1 MVMQFSGLKGRQYR
15 CAMNLPV
22 RPNFRISMPV
32 RPEDIRSAY
41 GRIAG
46 YIRRTPIL
54 QLPGLGVLS
63 HQPISLKLEFLQVA
77 GSFKARGAFNNMT
90 AQRLPAIGVTAA
102 SGGNHGA
109 AVAYAAGQLG
119 VKAHIFVP
127 EIASPAK
134 IARIRKFG
142 AEITVKGAGYD
153 DAFDLCI
160 AYARRT
166 GALNIHA
173 FDTATT
179 IAGQGT
185 VALEWA
191 EDLADDLEAVLVAV
205 GGGGLIAGIAS
216 WFGDQT
222 RVIGVEP
229 AGSCALY
236 AALQAGRPVEVD
248 VASVAADSLGARRT
262 GELVFE
268 IARSRVDRVV
278 LVEDA
283 AIRAAQQLLWNDF
296 RLAVEPGGATA
307 LAAVI
312 SGAYQATGSGRLG
325 VLLCGANVD
334 LNRVESAAQEP
345 RD

>member
-1 MVMQFSGLKGRQYR
+1 
-15 CAMNLPV
+15 
-22 RPNFRISMPV
+22 MPV

-41 GRIAG
+41 GRIACH
-46 YIRRTPIL
+46 IRRTPTL
-54 QLPGLGVLS
+54 QLPGLGAVP

-90 AQRLPAIGVTAA
+90 VQSVPACGVTAA

-109 AVAYAAGQLG
+109 AVAYAAAQLG

-134 IARIRKFG
+134 IAKIRKFG

-153 DAFDLCI
+153 DAFALCV
-160 AYARRT
+160 AYAQRT
-166 GALNIHA
+166 GALNVHA
-173 FDTATT
+173 FDTEIT

-185 VALEWA
+185 VALEWE
-191 EDLADDLEAVLVAV
+191 EDLPGDLEAVLVAV

-236 AALQAGRPVEVD
+236 GALQAGRPVEVD
-248 VASVAADSLGARRT
+248 VDSIAADSLGARRT

-268 IARSRVDRVV
+268 IARSRVDQVV
-278 LVEDA
+278 LVEDE
-283 AIRAAQQLLWNDF
+283 AIRAAQHLLWNDF
-296 RLAVEPGGATA
+296 RIAVEPGGATA
-307 LAAVI
+307 LAAI
-312 SGAYQATGSGRLG
+312 TSGAYQATGGGRLG

-334 LNRVESAAQEP
+334 LNNIASGADEGAP
-345 RD
+345 GG